1 MPPPV
6 CVAAGML
13 GAWAAA
19 LTWPQLCISLPG
31 QRACALAIMLLGAL
45 INVVPKWRFRRAGT
59 TVDPRRPQR
68 CSALVQTGLHRY
80 SRNPM
85 YIGHAL
91 LLAGWAT

>member
-1 MPPPV
+1 
-6 CVAAGML
+6 
-13 GAWAAA
+13 
-19 LTWPQLCISLPG
+19 
-31 QRACALAIMLLGAL
+31 